1 MALFD
6 KFLRRDF
13 TLHGLNFETI
23 YNLILK
29 SSEAKQIQQ
38 YIPIYLL
45 NIEIFTKI

>member
-13 TLHGLNFETI
+13 TLHGLKFETI
-23 YNLILK
+23 YNLK